1 MSGGLTEKSKF
12 PGLRDLAFKI
22 QKISE
27 DHPDYSRA
35 WEVVRT
41 CCSHLCALEAI
52 SELTRRLEAASQPMP
67 ATVNNLCADEIPG
80 MEAYTR
86 EAERGECIY
95 IVYPESRWVSK
106 DIITG
111 WFDDAVANGKI
122 DATMDWKNPTT
133 EQMALLLEDIGF
145 ISIGKSRE

>member
-12 PGLRDLAFKI
+12 PGLRDLASKI

-35 WEVVRT
+35 WEVVQS

-52 SELTRRLEAASQPMP
+52 SELTRQ
-67 ATVNNLCADEIPG
+67 
-80 MEAYTR
+80 R
-86 EAERGECIY
+86 ETERGECIY